1 MNPAPPHSNNG
12 HGPAGCKHNLVPAG
26 APGLP
31 YHYNGPIQLVVIQE
45 TVSLT
50 PNLPIVKTSPR
61 SKSNTS
67 IQAKLF
73 MIFTS
78 NKIATML
85 RNDQLNITIIHNKYI
100 MTTCWGFHAKLI
112 FKCCVCP
119 RAPAKQPA
127 VPRPN
132 LAATGPTHMR
142 GTHHETHHLIS
153 GLGNHAT
160 RALSYSW
167 GIDTTTWW
175 CRKLISQWQCSFH
188 LRAVLQLVK
197 RLVTASDHSSSTGP
211 NVVSL
216 VKKR

>member
-31 YHYNGPIQLVVIQE
+31 YHNNGPTQLVVIQE

-67 IQAKLF
+67 TQAKSF
-73 MIFTS
+73 MSFTS
-78 NKIATML
+78 NTIATML
-85 RNDQLNITIIHNKYI
+85 RNDQLNINIIHDKYI

-112 FKCCVCP
+112 FQRCVCP

-142 GTHHETHHLIS
+142 TTHHETQHLIS
-153 GLGNHAT
+153 GCGNHDT
-160 RALSYSW
+160 RARTYSW
-167 GIDTTTWW
+167 GITTVTWC
-175 CRKLISQWQCSFH
+175 CRKLISQWHCSVH
-188 LRAVLQLVK
+188 LKAVLPLVK
-197 RLVTASDHSSSTGP
+197 RLMTTSDHSSDTGP

-216 VKKR
+216 AKKR